1 MTPSP
6 LLLHLGI
13 IPPFPVVGGRAVTSR
28 PEPKEPMPIH
38 VTPEMYAMR
47 GIGFDRKAYV
57 VRTTHRGI
65 DHHGGRFTDLGLAQ
79 AARDE
84 LEKKLGKTINVQVR
98 KAPKKAGA

>member
-1 MTPSP
+1 MNHEP
-6 LLLHLGI
+6 I
-13 IPPFPVVGGRAVTSR
+13 YVPVASGAGR
-28 PEPKEPMPIH
+28 I
-38 VTPEMYAMR
+38 
-47 GIGFDRKAYV
+47 DC
-57 VRTTHRGI
+57 TTHRGI